1 MVSVH
6 LTPLHV
12 PEWDPS
18 PRGQNRDMDG
28 TGMPGDTNSTGV
40 LRGIKNLGWMLRDI
54 SDSGMLRDING
65 IEMLR
70 DISNSGMLRD
80 MDGIGMS
87 SWYFTLQ
94 PQDHPRSA
102 RSPCP
107 SPLMHCRARIQ
118 NHSQNTKPVK
128 IK

>member
-1 MVSVH
+1 
-6 LTPLHV
+6 
-12 PEWDPS
+12 
-18 PRGQNRDMDG
+18 MDG

-87 SWYFTLQ
+87 SW
-94 PQDHPRSA
+94 
-102 RSPCP
+102 
-107 SPLMHCRARIQ
+107 
-118 NHSQNTKPVK
+118 
-128 IK
+128 

>member
-6 LTPLHV
+6 LTPLHA
-12 PEWDPS
+12 PEWAPS

-28 TGMPGDTNSTGV
+28 TGMLGDTNSIEV
-40 LRGIKNLGWMLRDI
+40 LRGIKNLGW
-54 SDSGMLRDING
+54 
-65 IEMLR
+65 MLR